1 MVPGLQLLQKH
12 QCNYTSHLEPAHA
25 IGLLFNWLYP
35 AHFPAILCCLEA
47 WADTPEVTTAILK
60 FAAEFVL
67 NKAQRL
73 TFDMSSPNGILLF
86 REVSKVRGLPVSCV
100 STSLQSINLSEHVER
115 RHHAQQVLIPNLG
128 QPCLAASCGIHLTLK
143 AAWPRPPACC
153 RMHAQNFVSL
163 ARYLSA

>member
-1 MVPGLQLLQKH
+1 MLV
-12 QCNYTSHLEPAHA
+12 NRSHPEPACA
-25 IGLLFNWLYP
+25 AGLLFNWLYP

-86 REVSKVRGLPVSCV
+86 REVSKVHWLPVSC
-100 STSLQSINLSEHVER
+100 
-115 RHHAQQVLIPNLG
+115 G
-128 QPCLAASCGIHLTLK
+128 LAC
-143 AAWPRPPACC
+143 
-153 RMHAQNFVSL
+153 
-163 ARYLSA
+163 